1 MKLKYFLRGL
11 GVGMVVTAL
20 VLCIAYRNS
29 SSGKSVVEQA
39 KELGMVFPQG
49 TSEPDVTATPESENT
64 KKPKSTKKAATKEPA
79 KKASETKKP
88 AAASGAG
95 VSAAVEKA
103 TKKPTKKP
111 KTTAA
116 SVVTVNLEGNWI
128 SSTVARELEKRGVVK
143 SASQFD
149 HYLEKDA
156 SGKAT
161 GYVVIHYMGGS
172 DYKNQ
177 AEYDDAQSTP

>member
-95 VSAAVEKA
+95 VKA

-111 KTTAA
+111 KTIAA

-149 HYLEKDA
+149 HYLEKSGAAKRIRSGTYKIAKGA
-156 SGKAT
+156 SYEEIARIITK
-161 GYVVIHYMGGS
+161 S
-172 DYKNQ
+172 
-177 AEYDDAQSTP
+177 

>member
-64 KKPKSTKKAATKEPA
+64 KKPKSTKEPA

-149 HYLEKDA
+149 HYLEKSGAAKRIRSGTYKIAKGA
-156 SGKAT
+156 SYEEIARIITK
-161 GYVVIHYMGGS
+161 S
-172 DYKNQ
+172 
-177 AEYDDAQSTP
+177 

>member
-64 KKPKSTKKAATKEPA
+64 KKPKSTKKAATKKPA
-79 KKASETKKP
+79 KKARQVLTFK
-88 AAASGAG
+88 
-95 VSAAVEKA
+95 
-103 TKKPTKKP
+103 
-111 KTTAA
+111 
-116 SVVTVNLEGNWI
+116 
-128 SSTVARELEKRGVVK
+128 
-143 SASQFD
+143 
-149 HYLEKDA
+149 
-156 SGKAT
+156 
-161 GYVVIHYMGGS
+161 YMYYRI
-172 DYKNQ
+172 YKNRFILSS
-177 AEYDDAQSTP
+177 DRRRTFTT

>member
-11 GVGMVVTAL
+11 GVGMVFTAL

-149 HYLEKDA
+149 HYLEKSGAAKRIRSGTYKIAKGA
-156 SGKAT
+156 SYEEIARIITK
-161 GYVVIHYMGGS
+161 S
-172 DYKNQ
+172 
-177 AEYDDAQSTP
+177 

>member
-103 TKKPTKKP
+103 TKKP

-149 HYLEKDA
+149 HYLEKSGAAKRIRSGTYKIAKGA
-156 SGKAT
+156 SYEEIARIITK
-161 GYVVIHYMGGS
+161 S
-172 DYKNQ
+172 
-177 AEYDDAQSTP
+177 

>member
-1 MKLKYFLRGL
+1 M
-11 GVGMVVTAL
+11 
-20 VLCIAYRNS
+20 
-29 SSGKSVVEQA
+29 
-39 KELGMVFPQG
+39 GMVFPQG

-143 SASQFD
+143 SASQLD
-149 HYLEKDA
+149 HYLEKSGAAKRIRSGTYKIAKGA
-156 SGKAT
+156 SYEEIARIITK
-161 GYVVIHYMGGS
+161 S
-172 DYKNQ
+172 
-177 AEYDDAQSTP
+177 

>member
-64 KKPKSTKKAATKEPA
+64 KKPKSTQKAATKEPA
-79 KKASETKKP
+79 KESVRDEET
-88 AAASGAG
+88 GG
-95 VSAAVEKA
+95 
-103 TKKPTKKP
+103 
-111 KTTAA
+111 
-116 SVVTVNLEGNWI
+116 
-128 SSTVARELEKRGVVK
+128 
-143 SASQFD
+143 SQWGRCQCG
-149 HYLEKDA
+149 
-156 SGKAT
+156 SGKSDQKADKEAEDNSGFGGNCESGRQLDFQYGSERT
-161 GYVVIHYMGGS
+161 GEERSRKKCVPI
-172 DYKNQ
+172 
-177 AEYDDAQSTP
+177 

>member
-88 AAASGAG
+88 AAAS
-95 VSAAVEKA
+95 AAVKKA

-143 SASQFD
+143 SAAQLN
-149 HYLEKDA
+149 HYLEKSGAAKRIRSGIYKIAKGA
-156 SGKAT
+156 SYEEIARIITK
-161 GYVVIHYMGGS
+161 S
-172 DYKNQ
+172 
-177 AEYDDAQSTP
+177 

>member
-79 KKASETKKP
+79 KKVSETKKP

-103 TKKPTKKP
+103 TKKP

-143 SASQFD
+143 SAAQLN
-149 HYLEKDA
+149 HYLEKSGAAKRIRSGIYKIAKGA
-156 SGKAT
+156 SYEEIARIITK
-161 GYVVIHYMGGS
+161 S
-172 DYKNQ
+172 
-177 AEYDDAQSTP
+177 

>member
-49 TSEPDVTATPESENT
+49 TSEPEVTATPESENT
-64 KKPKSTKKAATKEPA
+64 KKPKSTKKAATKKPA

-149 HYLEKDA
+149 HYLEKSGAAKRIRSGTYKIAKGA
-156 SGKAT
+156 SYEEIARIITK
-161 GYVVIHYMGGS
+161 S
-172 DYKNQ
+172 
-177 AEYDDAQSTP
+177 

>member
-64 KKPKSTKKAATKEPA
+64 KKPKSTSFHSTGCQALHLLHPL
-79 KKASETKKP
+79 P
-88 AAASGAG
+88 IGSGTDFHG
-95 VSAAVEKA
+95 FFWM
-103 TKKPTKKP
+103 P
-111 KTTAA
+111 
-116 SVVTVNLEGNWI
+116 L
-128 SSTVARELEKRGVVK
+128 
-143 SASQFD
+143 
-149 HYLEKDA
+149 
-156 SGKAT
+156 
-161 GYVVIHYMGGS
+161 
-172 DYKNQ
+172 
-177 AEYDDAQSTP
+177 

>member
-88 AAASGAG
+88 AAASGK
-95 VSAAVEKA
+95 SDQKA
-103 TKKPTKKP
+103 DKEAEDNSGFGGNCESGRQLDFQYGSERTGEERSRKKCVP
-111 KTTAA
+111 
-116 SVVTVNLEGNWI
+116 I
-128 SSTVARELEKRGVVK
+128 
-143 SASQFD
+143 
-149 HYLEKDA
+149 
-156 SGKAT
+156 
-161 GYVVIHYMGGS
+161 
-172 DYKNQ
+172 
-177 AEYDDAQSTP
+177 

>member
-88 AAASGAG
+88 AAAVGQ
-95 VSAAVEKA
+95 VSVRQW
-103 TKKPTKKP
+103 KKRP
-111 KTTAA
+111 K
-116 SVVTVNLEGNWI
+116 SRQRSRRQQRLRW
-128 SSTVARELEKRGVVK
+128 
-143 SASQFD
+143 
-149 HYLEKDA
+149 
-156 SGKAT
+156 
-161 GYVVIHYMGGS
+161 
-172 DYKNQ
+172 
-177 AEYDDAQSTP
+177 